1 MKEISYNVVGYR
13 GNEKKHYICEV
24 KPKKDDM
31 KTRFLLMLVLL
42 LTTHWSM
49 QAADKHEAPIKHVTV
64 FANGAQVER
73 SQSLNLTAGEQVIT
87 FTGLS
92 PYTDTKSLQMRAR
105 GKLTVIGVNYRKAH
119 PDSLKQI
126 RSLKEAQQKVKSAAD
141 KENELRAQREVVE
154 AQLEMVKTNC
164 SMGNRTAVT
173 PLAGIKEINN
183 YYSQELL
190 TLKKKLIAIDEE
202 LAKVREQKQQLE
214 TKVDSIAHLRLATV
228 TEVDV
233 KVNVP
238 QACRA
243 EFDLYY
249 YVKNAGW
256 YPSYDIRSEGITKP
270 LQLSYKANVFQ
281 NTKEKWENVNV
292 TLSST
297 NPNRSNIAPQLRTY
311 WLNYGKQ
318 APRYDLSDD
327 ESGVSGLVTDEK
339 GEPLIGAT
347 VMIVGTKLG
356 TVTDFEGR
364 YAITMPKDKKQL
376 RFNYIGYNQ
385 KTLTVNGPTLNV
397 QLSEDNNRLDEVVVV
412 GYATTKA
419 KNKRVKDSAM
429 RMEAAAETADVD
441 EYKMRS
447 KLEESEMIEVEEQKS
462 QFGYDFEIRQ
472 PLTLLSD
479 GKVTVT
485 EVGRYQ
491 LPAAYQY
498 VCIPRADKEAFLVAD
513 ATGWQSYNL
522 LEGEANVYFD
532 NSFVGKTILDPNVPS
547 DTLHFSLGRDNG
559 IRVQRIKVA
568 DKSTR
573 KLLTSS
579 QEQDMTWRITVK
591 NTRSENVTITLK
603 DQIPVSQNSDI
614 TVTTE
619 ELSGGSL
626 QKETGIVTWQLSLMP
641 NEQKELIVH
650 YRVKYP
656 KNRRLTVE

>member
-1 MKEISYNVVGYR
+1 MNRFHLIVMISLWMVGLSIHAE
-13 GNEKKHYICEV
+13 EKHN
-24 KPKKDDM
+24 
-31 KTRFLLMLVLL
+31 
-42 LTTHWSM
+42 
-49 QAADKHEAPIKHVTV
+49 APIKHVTV
-64 FANGAQVER
+64 FTNGAQVER
-73 SQSLNLTAGEQVIT
+73 SLSLNLTAGEQVVT

-105 GKLTVIGVNYRKAH
+105 GKLTVLGVNYRKAH
-119 PDSLKQI
+119 PDSVKQV
-126 RSLKEAQQKVKSAAD
+126 RLLKEAQQKVKAATSQ
-141 KENELRAQREVVE
+141 ENELRAQREVVD

-164 SMGNRTAVT
+164 SVGNRTAVT

-190 TLKKKLIAIDEE
+190 SLKKRLIAIDED
-202 LAKVREQKQQLE
+202 LQKVGEQKQRLE
-214 TKVDSIAHLRLATV
+214 ATADSIARLPLTTV

-243 EFDLYY
+243 EFDLSY

-256 YPSYDIRSEGITKP
+256 YPTYDVRSEGISQP

-281 NTKEKWENVNV
+281 NTKEKWDNVAV
-292 TLSST
+292 TLSSA

-318 APRYDLSDD
+318 APRYDLSDE
-327 ESGVSGLVTDEK
+327 ESGVSGVVTDEK

-347 VMIVGTKLG
+347 VMVVGTKLG
-356 TVTDFEGR
+356 TVTDIDGH
-364 YAITMPKDKKQL
+364 YSITLPKDKRQL
-376 RFNYIGYNQ
+376 KFNFVGYLQ
-385 KTLTVNGPTLNV
+385 KTLKANGPTLNV
-397 QLSEDNNRLDEVVVV
+397 QLTEDKQALEEVVVI
-412 GYATTKA
+412 GYGTGGSGKKKGHA
-419 KNKRVKDSAM
+419 KQKQM
-429 RMEAAAETADVD
+429 MAADEEVHLESYRAEPA
-441 EYKMRS
+441 
-447 KLEESEMIEVEEQKS
+447 LEESDMIEVEEQKA
-462 QFGYDFEIRQ
+462 QFGYEFEIRQ
-472 PLTLLSD
+472 PITLVSN

-498 VCIPRADKEAFLVAD
+498 VGVPRADKEAFLVAD
-513 ATGWQSYNL
+513 ATGWQTYNL

-547 DTLHFSLGRDNG
+547 DTIHFSLGRDNS
-559 IRVQRIKVA
+559 IRIQRTKVSE
-568 DKSTR
+568 KSSR
-573 KLLTSS
+573 KLLASS

-591 NTRSENVTITLK
+591 NTRNENITMTLK
-603 DQIPVSQNSDI
+603 DQIPVSQNSGI

-619 ELSGGSL
+619 ELSGGSID
-626 QKETGIVTWQLSLMP
+626 KETGIVTWLLSLVP
-641 NEQKELIVH
+641 NEQKEFIVH